1 MEKNKLNLINH
12 INPKKLLHSKWTS
25 VCITNKE
32 KHFIVTKVNL
42 KAGSLDQ
49 IESIEIEA
57 IISKS
62 VKIISWLELKDVSI
76 WLQGWK

>member
-1 MEKNKLNLINH
+1 MEKHKQNLINQ

-25 VCITNKE
+25 VNITNKE
-32 KHFIVTKVNL
+32 KHFIVTKLNL
-42 KAGSLDQ
+42 KVGSLDQ

-62 VKIISWLELKDVSI
+62 VKLISWLELKDVSI